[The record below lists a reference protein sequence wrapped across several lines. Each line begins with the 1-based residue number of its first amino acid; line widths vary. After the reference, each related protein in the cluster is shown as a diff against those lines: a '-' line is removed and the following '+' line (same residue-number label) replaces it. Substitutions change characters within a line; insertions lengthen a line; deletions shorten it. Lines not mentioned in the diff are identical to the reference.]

1 MTKSI
6 NLQTVA
12 ENKIQ
17 SPPPPLQYAAPGV
30 EKQPPAPPA
39 SIAGEGC
46 GIVVVAGGL
55 VVAVFV
61 GWIAVMAL
69 ARGFTE
75 NTTYERAEYLWEGS
89 FFLIGALIAAA
100 VCFWV
105 LRRIWRRL
113 LRRP

>member
-1 MTKSI
+1 MQS
-6 NLQTVA
+6 
-12 ENKIQ
+12 ENDPQ
-17 SPPPPLQYAAPGV
+17 SPPPLLLYAAPGV

-46 GIVVVAGGL
+46 GIVVAAVGL
-55 VVAVFV
+55 IVAVLV
-61 GWIAVMAL
+61 GWVAVMTL
-69 ARGFTE
+69 TRGFTE

-89 FFLIGALIAAA
+89 FFLTGALIAAA

>member
-1 MTKSI
+1 M
-6 NLQTVA
+6 
-12 ENKIQ
+12 EPEDDPQ
-17 SPPPPLQYAAPGV
+17 SRSAQLPYAAPGV
-30 EKQPPAPPA
+30 EKQPPSPPA

-46 GIVVVAGGL
+46 GIVVAAAGL
-55 VVAVFV
+55 IVAVFV
-61 GWIAVMAL
+61 GWVAVMAL
-69 ARGFTE
+69 TRGFTE

-89 FFLIGALIAAA
+89 FFLVGALIAAA